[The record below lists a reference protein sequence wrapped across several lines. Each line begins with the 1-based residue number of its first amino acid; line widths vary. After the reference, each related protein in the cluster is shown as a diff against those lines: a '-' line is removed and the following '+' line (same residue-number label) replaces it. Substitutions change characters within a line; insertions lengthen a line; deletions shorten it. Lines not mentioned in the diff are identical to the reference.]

1 MPKNKKRPK
10 RKAFKARKNFRKSTG
25 TAGKQKRRSSRLAG
39 FCAILAH
46 TCIHG
51 TIFSSFYPD
60 FTVGF
65 GIGKRLTESATEEPP
80 SFSGYT
86 AGGETNPALKEKTKQ
101 RSESVQTRHVQI
113 LTAATRGA
121 IFNKRQTPTAQSA
134 LNIERSI
141 QHPEFCIQH
150 LAFILSS
157 AVEENPGCAK
167 NAHPDEN
174 LKNYSRISLT
184 TPEPTVLPPSRIA
197 KRRPFSIAIGVMSST
212 VISTWSPGLHI
223 STPSGRVITPVT
235 SVVLK

>member
-1 MPKNKKRPK
+1 MGLLRYNCTLFFALCAKKLLFGIFLFRRPSATK
-10 RKAFKARKNFRKSTG
+10 GLCPLDSRKPFEKGLILNLLLAIVMCLTLNLFLTTG
-25 TAGKQKRRSSRLAG
+25 IYAQKQKTPQTQSVQGKKELPQKHGGTTGKQKRRSSRLAG

-141 QHPEFCIQH
+141 QHPEFCIQYSAFCIQH
-150 LAFILSS
+150 LYCRLR
-157 AVEENPGCAK
+157 
-167 NAHPDEN
+167 
-174 LKNYSRISLT
+174 L
-184 TPEPTVLPPSRIA
+184 
-197 KRRPFSIAIGVMSST
+197 
-212 VISTWSPGLHI
+212 
-223 STPSGRVITPVT
+223 
-235 SVVLK
+235 

>member
-1 MPKNKKRPK
+1 MPKTKNAPNAKRS
-10 RKAFKARKNFRKSTG
+10 RQERTSAKARGHNRQAK
-25 TAGKQKRRSSRLAG
+25 AASSRLAG

-121 IFNKRQTPTAQSA
+121 IFNKRQTLTTQNT

-141 QHPEFCIQH
+141 QHPEFCIQYSAFSIWH
-150 LAFILSS
+150 LAFVFVVCGCRKSGMR
-157 AVEENPGCAK
+157 EERA
-167 NAHPDEN
+167 
-174 LKNYSRISLT
+174 SR
-184 TPEPTVLPPSRIA
+184 
-197 KRRPFSIAIGVMSST
+197 
-212 VISTWSPGLHI
+212 
-223 STPSGRVITPVT
+223 
-235 SVVLK
+235 